1 MESES
6 RLIAR
11 FAVTGLLVSVLVFLC
26 LNFLVE
32 FDSTLYTA
40 FAILCPPA
48 LLCIPRSAAMKEH
61 SVFYGIWFLIGLAN
75 SGLYGVIG
83 AAFVGLRP
91 NARTK
96 TN

>member
-1 MESES
+1 VKRES

-11 FAVTGLLVSVLVFLC
+11 FAVMGLLISVLIFLY
-26 LNFLVE
+26 LKFVGE

-48 LLCIPRSAAMKEH
+48 LICFPVSDAMTEK
-61 SVFYGIWFLIGLAN
+61 SVFYGIWFLSGAAN

-83 AAFVGLRP
+83 AAFVGLRKGP
-91 NARTK
+91 STK
-96 TN
+96 TG